1 MKLLKHLAVIVA
13 TTLFAA
19 GAVRAQTNV
28 DTSAQP
34 ERTGTVVVPERPT
47 VTDSPILLGTKPRPT
62 RPERPNLPPEVQAL
76 IERMKQEA
84 RAYLTREQALK
95 KKLQGANDKER
106 AAIRQQLEALRVQWV
121 ERSKEIRKEY
131 KERQAELADKLTEY
145 RELLDNLRGTT
156 LQDSGSR
163 PRRGED

>member
-1 MKLLKHLAVIVA
+1 MKLLKHLAMIVA

-19 GAVRAQTNV
+19 GVARAQTNV
-28 DTSAQP
+28 NTSAQP
-34 ERTGTVVVPERPT
+34 ERKGTVVVPERPT
-47 VTDSPILLGTKPRPT
+47 VTDSSIALGVKQRPP

-76 IERMKQEA
+76 IERMKQES

-95 KKLQGANDKER
+95 KQLQGANDKER
-106 AAIRQQLEALRVQWV
+106 AIIRQQLEALRVEWI

-145 RELLDNLRGTT
+145 RELLDNIRSSTR
-156 LQDSGSR
+156 QDTSGHS
-163 PRRGED
+163 RRGDD